1 MLKNVETEKR
11 LYESEVRRLNP
22 PSLTVENFED
32 SDPVWSL
39 CMLYNLGGR
48 ENHPH
53 PPQKRKENPRCQLSS
68 SHHLKTM
75 MGLRQFF
82 NVATSN
88 NATL

>member
-53 PPQKRKENPRCQLSS
+53 PPQKKKRKSKMSINFLSPF
-68 SHHLKTM
+68 KNND
-75 MGLRQFF
+75 GLASTF
-82 NVATSN
+82 
-88 NATL
+88 